1 MPAPAKPSR
10 TQKERRDETRSGLLD
25 ATIESLVEVGFRK
38 TTTLEVQ
45 RRAGVSRGALLHH
58 FPSKTG
64 LIAAAVRHL
73 AELRG
78 RQIKQLSSELP
89 QGSARIGAVL
99 DLLWE
104 SFTGSLFCVAMELR
118 AAARTDDELRAVLL
132 EVERDVRDRI
142 VNQSRHLLGPEI
154 ADRPGFELAIDMS
167 LQFMIG
173 AAMTSML
180 HGESVQALELLDHWK
195 QQFPLLLDVSRG
207 TQKVKH
213 EQRAE
218 V

>member
-1 MPAPAKPSR
+1 MPVVAKPSR
-10 TQKERRDETRSGLLD
+10 TQKERRDETRRCLLN

-38 TTTLEVQ
+38 TTTTEVQ

-64 LIAAAVRHL
+64 LIAAAVRYL

-78 RQIKQLSSELP
+78 RQIKELSAQLPE
-89 QGSARIGAVL
+89 GSARIGAVI

-104 SFTGSLFCVAMELR
+104 SFSGQLFCVAMELR
-118 AAARTDDELRAVLL
+118 SAARTDDELRAVLL

-142 VNQSRHLLGPEI
+142 VHQTRQLLGPEI

-173 AAMTSML
+173 AAMTTML
-180 HGESVQALELLDHWK
+180 HGESVQTRELLEQWK
-195 QQFPLLLDVSRG
+195 LQFSLLLDVSPRAA
-207 TQKVKH
+207 KV
-213 EQRAE
+213 QA
-218 V
+218 